1 MLHLVKTPLKIE
13 NGIRTFSEKQK
24 VRQFITS
31 RSTLTGIL
39 MVKFRQKENVT
50 RWQLRDAIK
59 SNKIDEYV

>member
-1 MLHLVKTPLKIE
+1 MLHLVKAPLKIE

-39 MVKFRQKENVT
+39 MGKFRQKENVT